1 MFSEKHSFVENISV
15 RHISFLSLTLLHF
28 RCKPVFN
35 ISIYIPITFKIILQL
50 VSYAAVLQRISKYD
64 AFHKPHCIVSLLEFL
79 ESIQVGITCRGKP
92 EEDLLAAA
100 VLSIVHW
107 LLQCYLHTLSK
118 VPQNNPLTPH
128 PSELMDKPASILQ
141 QMLNSDFLRAMMYL
155 AKYDDDGLLQQNR
168 DIFEILKE
176 RS

>member
-1 MFSEKHSFVENISV
+1 M
-15 RHISFLSLTLLHF
+15 
-28 RCKPVFN
+28 
-35 ISIYIPITFKIILQL
+35 
-50 VSYAAVLQRISKYD
+50 LQRISKYD

-79 ESIQVGITCRGKP
+79 ESIQVGITCRSKP

-118 VPQNNPLTPH
+118 APQNNPLTPH
-128 PSELMDKPASILQ
+128 PSELVDKPASILQ

-155 AKYDDDGLLQQNR
+155 AKYDDEGLSR
-168 DIFEILKE
+168 RKHDISL
-176 RS
+176 RSLRKKVQYTCISCLFQICTRRS